1 MLNTVLHYNP
11 IPSVLP
17 QDNQPVEIQSFF
29 KSEGRNVYAFSD
41 IHADINVL
49 IILLRD
55 LAGVIKKRN
64 ASGFDQNVID
74 PELEHMLNIDIRD
87 DDNNYDVT
95 LGYEWIPRNNSYVV
109 IIGDILDGIRG
120 DREFPDNATP
130 LNNIDKPDH
139 YYPQVEIKILR
150 FINAINIS
158 ATQHNGKIFKL
169 FGNHEIGNMINN
181 LTHYAFFDDLELENY
196 YRGHTRY
203 DVFKKGNAGFK
214 ELIREGCR
222 VFLVIDNYI
231 FIHGQ
236 LVNNTTY
243 DLLHTYTNKLNNTF
257 TSDQDFDSTID
268 ILSNSNTSELWLRK
282 YGDSSAIHNRE
293 SNNRIFCETV
303 NQHFTTF
310 ITQQFREISGIDNPE
325 ELKIVIGHCVQSNS
339 TILSRINKTFTNVI
353 HQDTT
358 KEILIGD
365 ILIGETLLGNTIPSK
380 GLFEYVNPESNRI
393 FGITMECKH
402 GHNSDKVF
410 RVDVGS
416 SRAFDTPNEYKKV
429 INQYTDDDANI
440 YNRERKYLFSRTPQL
455 LHIQNNIERI
465 IRSKIKNTRIH
476 QPRSQYE
483 NKISEDATHPL
494 QLTNPNY
501 QKKYLKYKQKYLE
514 LKKLLN

>member
-1 MLNTVLHYNP
+1 MPPEPQYNP
-11 IPSVLP
+11 MPPEPP
-17 QDNQPVEIQSFF
+17 QVNQPVEIQSFF
-29 KSEGRNVYAFSD
+29 NSEGRNVYAFSD

-74 PELEHMLNIDIRD
+74 PELEPMLNIDIRD
-87 DDNNYDVT
+87 DDNVYDET
-95 LGYEWIPRNNSYVV
+95 LGYEWIPENNSYVV
-109 IIGDILDGIRG
+109 IIGDILDGIRPAT
-120 DREFPDNATP
+120 DPDNATP
-130 LNNIDKPDH
+130 LNISTNAPDH
-139 YYPQVEIKILR
+139 YYPQVEIKILK
-150 FINAINIS
+150 FINAINIQ
-158 ATQHNGKIFKL
+158 ATQHHGKIFKL
-169 FGNHEIGNMINN
+169 FGNHEIGNMNN
-181 LTHYAFFDDLELENY
+181 TLTHYAFSNDLILPNY
-196 YRGHTRY
+196 YRGCTREN
-203 DVFKKGNAGFK
+203 VFKKGNAGFN
-214 ELIREGCR
+214 ELIKEGCR

-243 DLLHTYTNKLNNTF
+243 DLLHTYTNKLNNTS
-257 TSDQDFDSTID
+257 TSDQDFNSTISS
-268 ILSNSNTSELWLRK
+268 LSNSKASELWLRE
-282 YGDSSAIHNRE
+282 YGDSSKIHNRE
-293 SNNRIFCETV
+293 SNNMTFCNRV
-303 NQHFTTF
+303 NTHFTTF
-310 ITQQFREISGIDNPE
+310 ITPQFSIISGIYNPAQ
-325 ELKIVIGHCVQSNS
+325 LKIVIGHCVQFNS
-339 TILSRINKTFTNVI
+339 TFLSTINKTFTNVI

-365 ILIGETLLGNTIPSK
+365 ILIGEILLGDTIPSK
-380 GLFEYVNPESNRI
+380 GVFEYVNPESNRI

-416 SRAFDTPNEYKKV
+416 SRAFDQPSAYSKV
-429 INQYTDDDANI
+429 INQDIDDDPDFH
-440 YNRERKYLFSRTPQL
+440 NRERKYLFSRTPQL
-455 LHIQNNIERI
+455 LHIKKNIERI

-483 NKISEDATHPL
+483 NYISTIDNHPL